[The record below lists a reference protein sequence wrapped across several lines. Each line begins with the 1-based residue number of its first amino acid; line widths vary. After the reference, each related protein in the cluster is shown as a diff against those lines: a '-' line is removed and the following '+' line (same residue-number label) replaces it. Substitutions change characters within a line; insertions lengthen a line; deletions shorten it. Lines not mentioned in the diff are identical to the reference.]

1 LPCGQASIY
10 ADRILRR
17 AKPPDLPA
25 QQVAKIE
32 FAIDLETADALSI
45 IVPPA
50 LLTRVDEVIE

>member
-1 LPCGQASIY
+1 
-10 ADRILRR
+10 
-17 AKPPDLPA
+17 
-25 QQVAKIE
+25 VAKIE